1 MKKDNKL
8 FNLVDNIL
16 TFTNSYFK
24 QFATPEGKINYSES
38 SVSDLTKILGEIFK
52 LNNYIVENNL
62 YQDNVNIVECLDKI
76 EEYNDKIVIT
86 ESNAKSLDVKKAI
99 NYWENIHNYGF
110 KMAWLIAEDKEYYKE
125 EE

>member
-16 TFTNSYFK
+16 TYTNSYFK
-24 QFATPEGKINYSES
+24 QFATDEGKINYSES
-38 SVSDLTKILGEIFK
+38 AISDLTKIIGEIFK
-52 LNNYIVENNL
+52 LNNHIVENNL
-62 YQDNVNIVECLDKI
+62 YQDNPEIQECLIKI
-76 EEYNDKIVIT
+76 AEYNGKITIS
-86 ESNAKSLDVKKAI
+86 ESNAKNLDVKKAV

-110 KMAWLIAEDKEYYKE
+110 KLAWLIAEDKEYYKE

>member
-1 MKKDNKL
+1 MKDNKL

-38 SVSDLTKILGEIFK
+38 SISDLTKILGEIFK
-52 LNNYIVENNL
+52 LNNHIVENKL
-62 YQDNVNIVECLDKI
+62 YEDNADIQECLSKI
-76 EEYNDKIVIT
+76 AEYNGKITIS
-86 ESNAKSLDVKKAI
+86 ESNAKNLDVKKAV

-110 KMAWLIAEDKEYYKE
+110 KMAWLIAEDREYYKE

>member
-1 MKKDNKL
+1 MKDNKL

-16 TFTNSYFK
+16 TYTNGYFK

-38 SVSDLTKILGEIFK
+38 SISDLTKIIGEIFK
-52 LNNYIVENNL
+52 LNNHVVENNL
-62 YQDNVNIVECLDKI
+62 YQDNPEIQECLIKI
-76 EEYNDKIVIT
+76 AEYNGKITIS
-86 ESNAKSLDVKKAI
+86 ESNAKNLDVKKAV

-125 EE
+125 KE

>member
-1 MKKDNKL
+1 MKDNKL

-16 TFTNSYFK
+16 TYTNGYFK

-38 SVSDLTKILGEIFK
+38 SLSDLTKIIGEIFK
-52 LNNYIVENNL
+52 LNNHIIENKL
-62 YQDNVNIVECLDKI
+62 YEDNPEIQECLSKI
-76 EEYNDKIVIT
+76 AEYNGKIVIT
-86 ESNAKSLDVKKAI
+86 ESNAKSLDVKKAV